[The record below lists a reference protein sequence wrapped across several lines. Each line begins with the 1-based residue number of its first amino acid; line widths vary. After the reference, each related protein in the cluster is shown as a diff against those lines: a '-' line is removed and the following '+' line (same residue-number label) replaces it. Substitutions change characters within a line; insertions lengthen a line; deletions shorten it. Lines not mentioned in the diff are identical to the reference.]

1 MDFPG
6 KFNDGK
12 TTEGAMLF
20 SGINQETIKKNGML
34 SVNHSGYL

>member
-20 SGINQETIKKNGML
+20 SGINQETIKKTAC
-34 SVNHSGYL
+34 YR